1 VVGVPVID
9 TGPMTVEEFYAF
21 TDRRPDEEKWELIDG
36 EPVLNAAPSRLHQRI
51 IKNVILGLSK
61 FEQSPGVI
69 WEILPGLGV
78 RVSDTERPEPD
89 IVIIPRDGSSLDAL
103 ERDRSDVIV
112 AFEVLSPST
121 SSRDLK
127 WKRAAYTSMPAL
139 SHYVVIAQDAVDVV
153 VFDRTAGFEER
164 RVTSLT
170 DVVEFPALGAVLP
183 LSEIYRDTGLA

>member
-36 EPVLNAAPSRLHQRI
+36 EPVLNASPSRLHQRI

-127 WKRAAYTSMPAL
+127 WKRVAYTSMPAL

-153 VFDRTAGFEER
+153 VFDRAAGFEER
-164 RVTSLT
+164 RLISLT

>member
-1 VVGVPVID
+1 
-9 TGPMTVEEFYAF
+9 MTVEEFYDF

-51 IKNVILGLSK
+51 VKNVMVGLSR
-61 FEQSPGVI
+61 FEQTPGGA

-89 IVIIPRDGSSLDAL
+89 VVIIPREGSSLDPL
-103 ERDRSDVIV
+103 ERDCDDVIV

-127 WKRAAYTSMPAL
+127 WKRAAYTGMPAL
-139 SHYVVIAQDAVDVV
+139 SHYVVIAQDAVNVV
-153 VFDRTAGFEER
+153 VFERAAGFEER
-164 RVTSLT
+164 RLTSLS
-170 DVVEFPALGAVLP
+170 DLVEFPALGAVLP
-183 LSEIYRDTGLA
+183 LSEIYRDTQLS